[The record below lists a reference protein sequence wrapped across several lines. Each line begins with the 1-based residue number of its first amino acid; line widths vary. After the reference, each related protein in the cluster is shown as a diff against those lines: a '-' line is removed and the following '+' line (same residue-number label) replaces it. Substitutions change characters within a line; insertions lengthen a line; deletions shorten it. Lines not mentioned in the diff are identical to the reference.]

1 MKKLL
6 EKITLITFLI
16 IVCNSAS
23 AVFTDIPNDLV
34 LLHCDEA
41 VTNWWGPP
49 NTNSYWLVTPDDNS
63 SGREA
68 NLAILNMTNG
78 GGFFIDNN
86 TIPAL
91 MPDSPYGGNFFRF
104 DKTNSSIFIWPG
116 WLGDNSVFL
125 DFSFRWLGLPPADG
139 DNFASVFGSLPWRC
153 YFRNAGDNTN
163 GFLQF
168 LMEPGDVFFPS
179 VNPKLLTSNVWYD
192 VHFSWFNTN
201 MTLIVGNSAEGY
213 VTNNEVMT
221 QDLDASA
228 SQVVIGYGLW
238 LPRHFVGD
246 LDEIRYGYVI
256 PEPFLFTIYYLS
268 FIIYYLRKFNSRN

>member
-1 MKKLL
+1 MKYLL
-6 EKITLITFLI
+6 EKITLLTFII

-34 LLHCDEA
+34 LLHCDEV
-41 VTNWWGPP
+41 VTNWFGETQ
-49 NTNSYWLVTPDDNS
+49 TNGYWLVTPDDNS
-63 SGREA
+63 SGRDA
-68 NLAILNMTNG
+68 NLAILNMTNFADAG
-78 GGFFIDNN
+78 GSAFHMDNA

-91 MPDSPYGGNFFRF
+91 MPGSPYGGNFFRF

-139 DNFASVFGSLPWRC
+139 DNYASVFGSLPWRC

-179 VNPKLLTSNVWYD
+179 YNPILLTSNVWYD

-201 MTLIVGNSAEGY
+201 MTLIVGNSTEGY
-213 VTNNEVMT
+213 FTNNEVMT
-221 QDLDASA
+221 ENLDTSS

-246 LDEIRYGYVI
+246 LDEIRFGWEI
-256 PEPFLFTIYYLS
+256 PEPISFGLISLFILALWY
-268 FIIYYLRKFNSRN
+268 KK